1 MATTAVAKPIAKP
14 AAPPAGPRIRIGRV
28 AMYGLLTIVGLVL
41 FMPFILAFLGTFK
54 TDSEIIQFPPTFF
67 PTQWMV
73 ENWPKLW
80 NTDFGG
86 LPRPEGSTSLGVVT
100 GLFAFFVLFM
110 LLGLSAES
118 PEKGLPRRI
127 GLPIALVLA
136 GVLGVGVSLYL
147 NLRFR
152 ADPVL
157 LITIAPAIA
166 MVAVIGV
173 AILAMSRPD
182 WSRVIFAMIAAIVA
196 GGLVMILIDQFAIL
210 AGGGRFFRW
219 LFNTA
224 LLATTRAFLLV
235 TFCAMAAFAFARL
248 KFPGRELIFSFML
261 LTMMIPGAVT
271 LIPKYALIAKLG
283 WINTAY
289 SLVIPSIVDAF
300 GIFVLTQFLK
310 AIPKDLEEA
319 AYIDG
324 ASIFQTFKDVILPL
338 ARPALLTVFI
348 LQFQGLWNDYLTPLL
363 YLNTPDMWVMNVAL
377 GTFQQQY
384 KAAWNL
390 TLVGAMINAVVP
402 LTLFFLF
409 SKYYIEG
416 VSYTGVKG

>member
-1 MATTAVAKPIAKP
+1 MATTAVAKPIAKT
-14 AAPPAGPRIRIGRV
+14 AASQAGPRIQIGRV

-54 TDSEIIQFPPTFF
+54 TDSEIIAFPPTFF
-67 PTQWMV
+67 PPRWIV

-127 GLPIALVLA
+127 GLPVALVLA
-136 GVLGVGVSLYL
+136 GVLGAGVSLYL
-147 NLRFR
+147 NLRFQ
-152 ADPVL
+152 ADPIL
-157 LITIAPAIA
+157 LLTIAPAIA
-166 MVAVIGV
+166 MVAMLGV

-182 WSRVIFAMIAAIVA
+182 WSRVILAMLAAMVA
-196 GGLVMILIDQFAIL
+196 GGVVMILFDQFAVL

-248 KFPGRELIFSFML
+248 KFPGQALIFNFML

-289 SLVIPSIVDAF
+289 SLVLPSIVDAF

-363 YLNTPDMWVMNVAL
+363 YLNTPDMWVLNVAL

-390 TLVGAMINAVVP
+390 TLVGAMINAIVP

-416 VSYTGVKG
+416 VAYTGVKG